1 MFAIYKRELKSYFR
15 SFIGFLF
22 IAVTLFFLGLYFS
35 VYNLINRYP
44 YFAYTVSAVAFVF
57 LITVPILTMRVLAE
71 EKRSKTDQL
80 ILTAPVSVTGIVV
93 GKFLALLTIF
103 LIPVVI
109 ICFYPLLMS
118 QFGTVPI
125 AEAYLAILAYFLYG
139 MTALAIGLFISSITE
154 SQVIAAVLGFGV
166 LFLGYMMSAICSL
179 ISGTGNWLTKILGC
193 FDLYTHFGEMLS
205 GTLNLDGIVYYF
217 SLTVLALFL
226 TVQSIQKRRYS
237 VSAKHLSVGAYS
249 TGMIAVSVAI
259 VVVVNIIMGEMPG
272 TWTNIDLTSDK
283 LFSLTDQTKE
293 YLATM
298 QEDVTIYVLA
308 NKDNQDVTLAQT
320 LERYDDLSDHI
331 TVEYVDPTVNPM
343 FYKQYTDSLIT
354 TNSLIV
360 VSDKRNKIIN
370 YNDVYEIS
378 YDYTDYTST
387 TTGYDGEGQI
397 TSALDYVL
405 SDDVPKLY
413 ITEGHGEYEL
423 SSSFNAALKKENVE
437 YETINLMDY
446 DEVPEDA
453 ACLLINGPAG
463 DFSEDD
469 KNKVLTYLD
478 NGGKVIMI
486 TAYLGDVETPNLDA
500 ILDYMGMEVAKG
512 IVVEQSSGNYYS
524 SPYYLLP
531 TVGISTYTSGIY
543 GSYYIFAPYAQGIM
557 IADEEAEGMTY
568 NTLLSTSDDAFS
580 KIGMENMDNFEK
592 AEEDIDGP
600 FAIGV
605 EAVKTL
611 DEGEATL
618 VVYSCEQL
626 FTDNANAMVSGANQ
640 MLFTN
645 TIGGFVNH
653 EVSVSIPVKEY
664 EVSMLTIPQSSIL
677 LWAPLVTVI
686 LPVGFLVVGFVIWF
700 KRRKR

>member
-71 EKRSKTDQL
+71 EKKNKTDQL
-80 ILTAPVSVTGIVV
+80 ILTAPVSVTSIVV

-118 QFGTVPI
+118 QFGTVPM
-125 AEAYLAILAYFLYG
+125 AESYLAILAYFLYG
-139 MTALAIGLFISSITE
+139 MTAIAIGLFISSVTE
-154 SQVIAAVLGFGV
+154 SQVIAAALGFAV

-193 FDLYTHFGEMLS
+193 FDLYTHFGELLS
-205 GTLNLDGIVYYF
+205 GTLNLDGIVYYC
-217 SLTVLALFL
+217 SLTILVLFL

-237 VSAKHLSVGAYS
+237 VSAKHLSIGAYS

-259 VVVVNIIMGEMPG
+259 VVVINIIMGEMPG

-283 LFSLTDQTKE
+283 LFSLTDQTKD
-293 YLATM
+293 YVANM

-308 NKDNQDVTLAQT
+308 NEDNQDVTLKQT
-320 LERYDDLSDHI
+320 LERYDDLSGHI

-343 FYKQYTDSLIT
+343 FYKQYTDSMIT
-354 TNSLIV
+354 ANSLIV
-360 VSDKRNKIIN
+360 VSDKRNKVIN
-370 YNDVYEIS
+370 YNDVYEVS
-378 YDYTDYTST
+378 YDYTNYTSS

-423 SSSFNAALKKENVE
+423 SSSFNSALEKENVG

-446 DEVPEDA
+446 DEIPEDA

-469 KNKVLTYLD
+469 KNKVITYLD
-478 NGGKVIMI
+478 NGGKVVLV
-486 TAYLGDVETPNLDA
+486 TSYLGDMETPNLDA
-500 ILDYMGMEVAKG
+500 VLAYMGMEVAEG
-512 IVVEQSSGNYYS
+512 IVVDLNPENYYS

-543 GSYYIFAPYAQGIM
+543 GSYYIFAPYAQGIV
-557 IADEEAEGMTY
+557 IEDEEAEDITY
-568 NTLLSTSDDAFS
+568 NTLLSTSGDAFS
-580 KIGMENMDNFEK
+580 KIGVESMEDYEK
-592 AEEDIDGP
+592 SEEDIDGP
-600 FAIGV
+600 FALGV

-611 DEGEATL
+611 EEGEATM

-626 FTDNANAMVSGANQ
+626 FTDNASAMVSGANQ

-645 TIGGFVNH
+645 TISSFVEH
-653 EVSVSIPVKEY
+653 EVSISIPVKEY
-664 EVSMLTIPQSSIL
+664 EVSTLTVPQSSIL
-677 LWAPLVTVI
+677 LWAPFVTVI
-686 LPVGFLVVGFVIWF
+686 MPVGFLVVGFVIWF

>member
-15 SFIGFLF
+15 TFIGFLF
-22 IAVTLFFLGLYFS
+22 IAVTLFFLGMYFS
-35 VYNLINRYP
+35 VYSLINRYP

-57 LITVPILTMRVLAE
+57 LISVPILTMRVLAD

-80 ILTAPVSVTGIVV
+80 ILTAPVSVTSIVV
-93 GKFLALLTIF
+93 GKFLALLTVF
-103 LIPVVI
+103 LIPVVV

-118 QFGTVPI
+118 RFGTVPM
-125 AEAYLAILAYFLYG
+125 AESYLAILAYFLYG
-139 MTALAIGLFISSITE
+139 MTAIAIGLFISSLTE

-179 ISGTGNWLTKILGC
+179 ISSTGNWLTKILGC

-217 SLTVLALFL
+217 SLTILVLFL

-259 VVVVNIIMGEMPG
+259 VIAVNLIMGEMPG
-272 TWTNIDLTSDK
+272 TWTDIDLTGNK
-283 LFSLTDQTKE
+283 LFSLTDQTRE
-293 YLATM
+293 YVATI
-298 QEDVTIYVLA
+298 QEDVTIYVLV
-308 NKDNQDVTLAQT
+308 NEDNQDVTLKQT
-320 LERYDDLSDHI
+320 LERYDDLSDYI

-343 FYKQYTDSLIT
+343 FYRQYTDSVIT

-360 VSDKRNKIIN
+360 VSDKRNKVIN
-370 YNDVYEIS
+370 YNDVYEIT
-378 YDYTDYTST
+378 YDYTDYSST

-405 SDDVPKLY
+405 SDDLPKLY

-423 SSSFNAALKKENVE
+423 SSSFNSALEKENVE

-446 DEVPEDA
+446 DAVPEDA
-453 ACLLINGPAG
+453 ACLLINGSAG

-469 KNKVLTYLD
+469 KNKVIAYLE
-478 NGGKVIMI
+478 NGGKVILI
-486 TAYLGDVETPNLDA
+486 TAYLGDAETPNLDA
-500 ILDYMGMEVAKG
+500 ILDYMGMEVAEG
-512 IVVEQSSGNYYS
+512 IVVEQNAENYYS

-543 GSYYIFAPYAQGIM
+543 NTYYIFAPYAQGIM
-557 IADEEAEGMTY
+557 IEDETAEDIAYT
-568 NTLLSTSDDAFS
+568 TLLSTSADAFS
-580 KIGMENMDNFEK
+580 KIGIENLEDFEK

-611 DEGEATL
+611 EEGEATL
-618 VVYSCEQL
+618 VVYGCEQL

-645 TIGGFVNH
+645 TISEFVDH
-653 EVSVSIPVKEY
+653 EVSISIPVKEY
-664 EVSMLTIPQSSIL
+664 EVSMLTISQSSIL

>member
-35 VYNLINRYP
+35 VYSLINRYP
-44 YFAYTVSAVAFVF
+44 YFAYTISAVAFVF

-118 QFGTVPI
+118 QFGTVPM
-125 AEAYLAILAYFLYG
+125 AESYLAILAYFLYG
-139 MTALAIGLFISSITE
+139 MTAIAIGLFISSVTE
-154 SQVIAAVLGFGV
+154 SQVIAAVLGFGI

-179 ISGTGNWLTKILGC
+179 ISSTGNWLTKILGC

-205 GTLNLDGIVYYF
+205 GTLNLDGIVYYL
-217 SLTVLALFL
+217 SLTILALFL

-259 VVVVNIIMGEMPG
+259 VVVINIIMGEMPS

-283 LFSLTDQTKE
+283 LFSLTDQTRE

-308 NKDNQDVTLAQT
+308 NEDNQDVTLAQT

-343 FYKQYTDSLIT
+343 FYKQYTDAAIT

-423 SSSFNAALKKENVE
+423 SSGFNSALKKENVE

-446 DEVPEDA
+446 EEVPEDA

-469 KNKVLTYLD
+469 KNKVLAYLD

-486 TAYLGDVETPNLDA
+486 TAYLGDAQTPNLDA
-500 ILDYMGMEVAKG
+500 ILDYMGMEVAEG
-512 IVVEQSSGNYYS
+512 IVVEQNAENYYS

-568 NTLLSTSDDAFS
+568 NTLLSTSEDAFS
-580 KIGMENMDNFEK
+580 KISMENLDNVEK
-592 AEEDIDGP
+592 AEEDVDGP

-611 DEGEATL
+611 EEGEATM
-618 VVYSCEQL
+618 VVYGCEQL

-640 MLFTN
+640 MLFVN
-645 TIGGFVNH
+645 TISGFVDH
-653 EVSVSIPVKEY
+653 EVSISIPVKEY
-664 EVSMLTIPQSSIL
+664 EVSMLTISQSNIL